1 MQYRINF
8 IFMLKL
14 DFIFLV
20 LLSFFI
26 SGTIGAQQLSLSK
39 AINDAM
45 DYNLD
50 IQQQQKRV
58 MQADAYNQSSVG
70 WFLPKVSVM
79 GGYTW
84 FNQDMEI
91 NMKMIKPALDDVA
104 GIYGASIAQDLG
116 LSTGTQEEIYNQ
128 IVGGLQKLPDDNI
141 AFDFNQFPNA
151 SISAVQ
157 PIFTGGKIISAK
169 NSAGVT
175 SNISRLQMTTTRNL
189 VSKKIVDEYF
199 LVVLLEGT
207 VKAHEMAVKDLQMHQ
222 KNIHRMVEKGVLPKY
237 NLLRAEVAL
246 ATAERNLDDEKTR
259 LDISRTSLNISIGY
273 PKDTLVVLS
282 DTMHFKLQNIS
293 VSRMQE
299 DAQRDLPVFQL
310 IEQKKQLVEQ
320 NYNAQRANMFPQIY
334 AFANYSFFND
344 YMPIVM
350 APFTAGVQLKYNIFN
365 GMSDYKKLQ
374 ASKYMTEESDLS
386 AENAKIKVNFLIEKS
401 YKQVEASKRRYLKL
415 DSTIKLAEE
424 NARISN
430 KRFEQGIGNST
441 DVIDANTLL
450 ETARV
455 EQLLSLYSYYVALNN
470 LYFASGQSSK
480 IVDIL
485 K

>member
-1 MQYRINF
+1 MLRLNF
-8 IFMLKL
+8 
-14 DFIFLV
+14 
-20 LLSFFI
+20 LLSGIFVFLI
-26 SGTIGAQQLSLSK
+26 GTGLHAQQVSLSK

-45 DYNLD
+45 DHNLE

-58 MQADAYNQSSVG
+58 KQADAYNQSTVG
-70 WFLPKVSVM
+70 WFLPKVTVM

-84 FNQDMEI
+84 FSQDMEL
-91 NMKMIKPALDDVA
+91 NMKMIKPTLDDVA
-104 GIYGASIAQDLG
+104 GIYGASIAKDLG

-175 SNISRLQMTTTRNL
+175 SNISRLQMTTTKNFI
-189 VSKKIVDEYF
+189 SKKVVDEYF

-207 VKAHEMAVKDLQMHQ
+207 VRAHKMAVDDLENHK
-222 KNIHRMVEKGVLPKY
+222 KNIQKLVEKGVLPKY

-246 ATAERNLDDEKTR
+246 ATAERNLDDEKNR
-259 LDISRTSLNISIGY
+259 LEIASSSLNISIGY
-273 PKDTLVVLS
+273 PKDTVLVLS
-282 DTMHFKLQNIS
+282 DSMHFKLQNIS
-293 VSRMQE
+293 LSKMQE
-299 DAQRDLPVFQL
+299 EAQRDLPVFQL

-320 NYNAQRANMFPQIY
+320 NYNAQRANMFPQIFAY
-334 AFANYSFFND
+334 ANYSFFND
-344 YMPIVM
+344 HLPIVM

-374 ASKYMTEESDLS
+374 ASKYMTEESDLNT
-386 AENAKIKVNFLIEKS
+386 ENTKIKVNFMIEKS
-401 YKQVEASKRRYLKL
+401 YKQVESSKKRYLKL
-415 DSTIKLAEE
+415 ESTIKLAEE
-424 NARISN
+424 NARISK
-430 KRFEQGIGNST
+430 KRFDQGIGNST
-441 DVIDANTLL
+441 DVIDANTML

-455 EQLLSLYSYYVALNN
+455 EQLLSLYAYYVALNN
-470 LYFASGQSSK
+470 LYFASGQSAK
-480 IVDIL
+480 IVDVL
-485 K
+485 R